1 MKVKIIEDAC
11 IGCGACEASVPEVFQ
26 LNDDGIATAKNE
38 KITKENEDEV
48 MDAVEACPVGAIEID
63 EEED

>member
-11 IGCGACEASVPEVFQ
+11 IGCGACEAAVPEVFQ
-26 LNDDGIATAKNE
+26 LNDAGIATVKNE